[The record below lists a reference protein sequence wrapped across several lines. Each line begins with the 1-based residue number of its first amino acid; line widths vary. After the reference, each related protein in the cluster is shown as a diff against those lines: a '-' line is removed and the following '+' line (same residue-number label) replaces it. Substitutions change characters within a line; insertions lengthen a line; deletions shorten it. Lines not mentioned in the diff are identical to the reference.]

1 MRECRLAPI
10 GANVFGIHIDHRD
23 DGQITGMITSSHI
36 PKPIP
41 FSSLSRMILLL
52 DEQLDIEYDDSSG
65 RLPPQPGNP
74 TFELEILFR
83 QNFSWQGRL
92 RWPEKGT
99 ETTFRSVLELITV
112 MELLL
117 EQ

>member
-1 MRECRLAPI
+1 MRECRMVPI
-10 GANVFGIHIDHRD
+10 GANVFGIHLEPRNGNQIE
-23 DGQITGMITSSHI
+23 GIITGSRIR
-36 PKPIP
+36 KPIP
-41 FSSLSRMILLL
+41 FTSLSRMILLL

-65 RLPPQPGNP
+65 RLPPQLGNP